1 MKRVLSLGLVME
13 NQEQEVID
21 FPPYPLKISDAFHA
35 PTSRVEKL
43 SIMNIIYIQIW

>member
-13 NQEQEVID
+13 NQGQEVID

-43 SIMNIIYIQIW
+43 STMNI